1 MRYQIETIVT
11 AVSKAD
17 DATEARTAALRERDA
32 ELKTAASLGWTL
44 TNTAVLEG
52 IELATFVDT
61 ITYTPPAE

>member
-1 MRYQIETIVT
+1 MRYQIETIRTV
-11 AVSKAD
+11 VSKAD

-44 TNTAVLEG
+44 ANTAVLEG
-52 IELATFVDT
+52 VEIATFVDT

>member
-17 DATEARTAALRERDA
+17 DATEARTAALRERTA

-44 TNTAVLEG
+44 KNTAVLEG

-61 ITYTPPAE
+61 ITYAPPAE